1 MTNLLMKRAFRGDIK
16 NKSVGLVGHNVGLW
30 SERVTFVQSHG
41 LSQASQG
48 NLPAKT
54 KAHLTAIAVGL
65 MGHSVGLWSERA
77 TFVQSHGLSQASHDT
92 NPIAQKTTRIF
103 AIVLH

>member
-41 LSQASQG
+41 LSQAS
-48 NLPAKT
+48 
-54 KAHLTAIAVGL
+54 
-65 MGHSVGLWSERA
+65 
-77 TFVQSHGLSQASHDT
+77 HDT